1 MNKLWLWFNNQSLR
15 VKLITLFL
23 ITGLIPFGVAVYY
36 ALNQASQVLEAQ
48 IVQATDGVRDARKL
62 TAANFF
68 NDRTIN
74 AATLAETVQDFWVK
88 GEVKHQTLHD
98 LKKQRIEQYFA
109 NFYKAVE
116 DTRQNPGTVDD
127 LKRLTAALVKGLDSP
142 EYKQANT
149 VAQKNFAAVAYLTGG
164 SEVMLV
170 DAAGNAVFASGGKE
184 DLGSNVKTGSLKD
197 SGLARLF
204 NKTHDRVG
212 IEDYSAYEGAGNA
225 LTAFVGGPI
234 VDGNGQYLGM
244 LAFEIPTKFI
254 DSVMQDRTGM
264 DETFESYLVG
274 KSGDKVTLRSDRV
287 IKNGK
292 IGDLKTG
299 SDVDAIMA
307 GKSGEQMK
315 TGSTNIFERTLFSP
329 LQITGLQW
337 GIITTGAVEN
347 EVTVAN
353 LSSAKTDYLQDYA
366 KRYDIHDLLLVA
378 PDGQVFYSVAHRA
391 DYLTN
396 LINGPYGDTH
406 LAKLFRKVRD
416 SKQIGF
422 ADFET
427 YAPWNNEARGFIAVP
442 IISQG
447 ELLMVMIEHVSAAE
461 TNKLMA
467 DRSGLGK
474 SGDSYLIGS
483 DKLARSDSLQDSARN
498 VKDSFADP
506 NKHLIVNASVD
517 AIVAGKISE
526 TDEFY
531 QDYRGHQV
539 VGAFTTIDA
548 LGSKWI
554 VFVKQDLTEAFEP
567 VTALRNAMIVMA
579 IVVAVAVALL
589 ALFVAGL
596 IARPITRMAG
606 TITQIAA
613 NRDLTLT
620 VPVESK
626 DEIGRMSA
634 AFNQMMQVVRNAFG
648 VVSSTATVVDTST
661 SEVAKRASANR
672 ERARVE
678 AEQSETAAKII
689 SEMGAT
695 AGEVSQASV
704 AQKEA
709 ADRSNTTVVSLLK
722 AMQDV
727 ATSATAQNQEVNTTM
742 DRVAEMGQTG
752 AKVVETARQQ
762 GEKVVDVTQSV
773 NQIAQAV
780 EEMNKAV
787 AQATEYGRSV
797 AQAAEAGSRSVA
809 STVSGMRSIAESS
822 EQISE
827 IIGVIT
833 EIAEQTNLLALN
845 AAIEAARAGAHGRG
859 FAVVADEVGKLAQR
873 ASEAAKE
880 ITRLIKDSTT
890 RVSEGTKLSD
900 EAQQALVKIDE
911 SGKINMQAIEGIA
924 KTAGLLVSNTQQVRN
939 LVSELN
945 TLAQQIAGM
954 AGEQGSRREA
964 AQKALATLLE
974 QSRLIAQLVT
984 EANQGASAIGDE
996 MKGIVERTAHM
1007 TNLTGLQAQRS
1018 KKVMEIAQ
1026 ASAEGARQTV
1036 ERAGGVV
1043 KLSEELQDGS
1053 HRLSEQVRQF
1063 KIVNSEAP
1071 ITPMAS
1077 TNWQAG

>member
-15 VKLITLFL
+15 VKLITLFM
-23 ITGLIPFGVAVYY
+23 ITGLIPFGIAVYY
-36 ALNQASQVLEAQ
+36 SLDRASQVLEAQ
-48 IVQATDGVRDARKL
+48 IVQATEGTREARKL
-62 TAANFF
+62 SVISFF
-68 NDRTIN
+68 NNRTAN
-74 AATLAETVQDFWVK
+74 TATLAETIKGFWAKGQVK
-88 GEVKHQTLHD
+88 QEALHD
-98 LKKQRIEQYFA
+98 LKKQRIEQFFA
-109 NFYKAVE
+109 NFYKAV
-116 DTRQNPGTVDD
+116 DAVRQNPTTVED
-127 LKRLTAALVKGLDSP
+127 LKRLSAALAKGLDSP
-142 EYKQANT
+142 EYKQAHAL
-149 VAQKNFAAVAYLTGG
+149 AQKNVAAVTHLTGG
-164 SEVMLV
+164 SDIMLV
-170 DAAGNAVFASGGKE
+170 DAAGTAVFSSAGGS
-184 DLGSNVKTGSLKD
+184 DQGSNVKTGVLKD

-204 NKTHDRVG
+204 SKTHDRVG
-212 IEDYSAYEGAGNA
+212 IEDFSPYEPTNT
-225 LTAFVGGPI
+225 LTAFIGGPV
-234 VDGNGQYLGM
+234 VDGNGQYLG
-244 LAFEIPTKFI
+244 LVAFEIPTDFI
-254 DSVMQDRTGM
+254 NSIMQNRIGM
-264 DETFESYLVG
+264 GETFESYLVG
-274 KSGDKVTLRSDRV
+274 KWGDKVTLRSDRV
-287 IKNGK
+287 IAKGQ
-292 IGDLKTG
+292 IGDAKSG
-299 SDVDAIMA
+299 PDIDAIMA
-307 GKSGEQMK
+307 GKSGIETK
-315 TGSTNIFERTLFSP
+315 IGEFDKLYKVTLYAP
-329 LQITGLQW
+329 LQIPGLQW
-337 GIITTGAVEN
+337 GIITVGTAEQQA
-347 EVTVAN
+347 TPTN
-353 LSSAKTDYLQDYA
+353 LDNAKTDYFQDYI
-366 KRYDIHDLLLVA
+366 KRFDIADLLLVA
-378 PDGQVFYSVAHRA
+378 PNGQVFYSVAHHA
-391 DYLTN
+391 DYQTN
-396 LINGPYGDTH
+396 LNNGPYSDTH
-406 LAKLFRKVRD
+406 LAKLFRKVHD
-416 SKQIGF
+416 SKQISF
-422 ADFET
+422 ADFEP

-467 DRSGLGK
+467 VRSGLGK
-474 SGDSYLIGS
+474 SGDSYLIGF
-483 DKLARSDSLQDSARN
+483 DKLLHSDSLQDSTRN
-498 VKDSFADP
+498 VKDAFADP
-506 NKHLIVNASVD
+506 NKNRVVNASVD
-517 AIVAGKISE
+517 AIVGGKTSE
-526 TDEFY
+526 VNEFY
-531 QDYRGHQV
+531 KDYWGHDV
-539 VGAFTTIDA
+539 VGAFTTVDV

-554 VFVKQDLTEAFEP
+554 VFIKQDLTEAFEP
-567 VTALRNAMIVMA
+567 VTALRNAMAIMA
-579 IVVAVAVALL
+579 VVVAIAIALL
-589 ALFVAGL
+589 ALLVAGL
-596 IARPITRMAG
+596 IARPIIGMAG

-613 NRDLTLT
+613 NRDLTLA
-620 VPVESK
+620 VPVESR

-634 AFNQMMQVVRNAFG
+634 AFNQMMRVIRDAFG
-648 VVSSTATVVDTST
+648 VVSSTATTVDVSA

-672 ERARVE
+672 ERAQAE

-689 SEMGAT
+689 AEMGTT

-762 GEKVVDVTQSV
+762 GDKVVDVTQSV

-780 EEMNKAV
+780 DEMNKAV
-787 AQATEYGRSV
+787 AQATEFGRSV

-880 ITRLIKDSTT
+880 ITRLIKDSTA
-890 RVSEGTKLSD
+890 RVNEGTKLSD

-924 KTAGLLVSNTQQVRN
+924 RTAGLLVANTQQVRN

-964 AQKALATLLE
+964 AQKALAALLE
-974 QSRLIAQLVT
+974 QSRRIGQLVT

-1007 TNLTGLQAQRS
+1007 TNLTTLQAQRS
-1018 KKVMEIAQ
+1018 RKVMEIAQ
-1026 ASAEGARQTV
+1026 NSAEGARQTV

-1043 KLSEELQDGS
+1043 NLSQELQSGS
-1053 HRLSEQVRQF
+1053 HQLAEQVRQF
-1063 KIVNSEAP
+1063 KIVRNEGP
-1071 ITPMAS
+1071 ITPAAP
-1077 TNWQAG
+1077 THWQAS